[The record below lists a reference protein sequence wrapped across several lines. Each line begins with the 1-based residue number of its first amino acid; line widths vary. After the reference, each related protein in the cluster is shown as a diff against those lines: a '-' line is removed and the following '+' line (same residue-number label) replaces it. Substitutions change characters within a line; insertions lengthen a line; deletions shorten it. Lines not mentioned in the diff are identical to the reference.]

1 MHQQFKK
8 YPVTSV
14 LLALTTLVFLA
25 IQVLRF
31 GQASSALTI
40 YEFGGMFAPSI
51 KAQPWQLWRLV
62 TAIFVHIGW
71 EHFAFNALTLYFIG
85 RICEDLFG
93 SLRFSILYFLSGIM
107 GNLAVLVFTPN
118 VVSAGASTS
127 LFGLFAAVVIVGYWG
142 RNPYV
147 KQLGQ
152 SYLGLIVVNLIF
164 NLLVPGISIPGHLG
178 GIVGGAILACVL
190 PTQVEGHLF
199 KKDQRRL
206 AWVAYGVLVLL
217 ALIVGL
223 R

>member
-1 MHQQFKK
+1 MRQMIKA
-8 YPVTSV
+8 YPVTSI
-14 LLALTTLVFLA
+14 LLASTTLVFLA
-25 IQVLRF
+25 IQLLRF
-31 GQASSALTI
+31 GQTTSALTI

-62 TAIFVHIGW
+62 AAIFVHIGW

-93 SLRFSILYFLSGIM
+93 SARFLLLYLLSGVM
-107 GNLAVLVFTPN
+107 GNLAVLVFSPT

-142 RNPYV
+142 CNPYV

-178 GIVGGAILACVL
+178 GIVGGAVLACAL

-199 KKDQRRL
+199 QKRQRL
-206 AWVAYGVLVLL
+206 TAWGVYGLL
-217 ALIVGL
+217 ALGALFIGFL
-223 R
+223 